1 MGGEVCVTNGG
12 DLVAKKLLLAH
23 KTLPFVWC
31 KWQEVQHY
39 RESGLP
45 SRAPNSMNNY
55 GLVLNERHGCK
66 QVAHGIEGKEICES
80 SHHSSEFW
88 DLWKW
93 MTLVQCFAKD
103 RFATSFLCAPE
114 RSSPS
119 YRREARNVWHKGKQK
134 RHWPFAKGL
143 GPEFPCLL
151 RTQRLFGSDEDRVTA
166 IKGQETEA
174 EDWGGS
180 TLDDHHSFIVQY
192 RPTDD
197 KQLCGKIM
205 ASGITQLVPQELIRP
220 MYLWLR
226 NVLVYKPQCTI
237 LFCL

>member
-1 MGGEVCVTNGG
+1 MYMCVCVWMGGEVCVTNGG

-66 QVAHGIEGKEICES
+66 QVAAGIEGKEICES

-103 RFATSFLCAPE
+103 RFATSFLCALE

-119 YRREARNVWHKGKQK
+119 YRREARNVWHKSKAKKALAFLPKALAQNFHVCCVPKGYLEVMKIASLPSRVRKRRQK
-134 RHWPFAKGL
+134 TGAAQPW
-143 GPEFPCLL
+143 
-151 RTQRLFGSDEDRVTA
+151 T
-166 IKGQETEA
+166 
-174 EDWGGS
+174 
-180 TLDDHHSFIVQY
+180 
-192 RPTDD
+192 
-197 KQLCGKIM
+197 
-205 ASGITQLVPQELIRP
+205 
-220 MYLWLR
+220 
-226 NVLVYKPQCTI
+226 TI
-237 LFCL
+237 IPS